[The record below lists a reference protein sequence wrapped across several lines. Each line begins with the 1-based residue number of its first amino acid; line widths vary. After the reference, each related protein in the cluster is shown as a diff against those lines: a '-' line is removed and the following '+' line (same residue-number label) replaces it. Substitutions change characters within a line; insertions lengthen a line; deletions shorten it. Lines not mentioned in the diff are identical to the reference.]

1 MGRQSGDRLSSY
13 ISVADTPPAEQ
24 REPPPPRVIRRASV
38 REPTPPRLLRERT
51 PLRDSPPR
59 MDRDEMSPITQAS
72 SPAKKRLMPSR
83 PSAAKQAN
91 IDKQTIDILK
101 STVASLRSQMV
112 QTKEVAENE
121 RLAVRSLRR
130 ERHAD
135 IKAAREEET
144 KKYDCLLAELKN
156 RSEHEKNIAV
166 AAKSD
171 QLERKFQTEFTKFA
185 NIKEEEIRRM
195 RAEERRTR
203 DDLIQQLRET
213 QRASAVV
220 SPCTSP
226 KGSLDRFHHR
236 DPENVASGQVQPPD
250 RAPRPPD
257 KHSQELGVL
266 RTHKKK
272 LEEIIQVAHESDRKK
287 LEEMRQMKE
296 TQDAELKE
304 IKKIAKTEIL
314 KLMDEVRGKDRAIVE
329 LESQVKKLAESG
341 HKNLLREEAARD
353 KWINAK
359 ERRHSARIGNLQE
372 KLHQTQESAVVREQ
386 NLGQEIRGIREEK
399 ERELNFTREEAR
411 SKEEELSRKLSKLTE
426 EYDKLKSNMVR
437 KLSEAEQSIGPLK
450 SKNRQFVSR
459 NLELSARNKQLQDTL
474 RELTVQYNKE
484 KEHEQNIDPDVRS
497 LRSTRSRNKEKRA
510 QRKAIQN
517 VGTRSSQNLEAAD
530 YQNLYTHLQKEYT
543 ELQRAY
549 QLLQTRIVPSGQD
562 VEREEKNITYLK
574 NKLQAAETKITD
586 LESCLNQIDHSATT
600 KKLIDDKQAV
610 INLNLGLSEKIRVLE
625 EREGRLRSELQD
637 SKDQAELLEFR
648 VLELEEC
655 QEKTQPSQVRDMK
668 QTVDTG
674 TETDTDLIDSGC
686 SSIQHSRC
694 PSVATDE
701 DIAEIQ
707 RDFRNEKIHETQLK
721 LHALVG
727 HVQGPTSKSLLLQ
740 TVALFE
746 ALLTRIK
753 ELQQENRKLKDICG
767 MNSIEQEDKAPNA
780 GANDDLVLEIEKL
793 NQEKIALKQ
802 ELKEAQALIQYYK
815 QNYEKLTQ
823 DLKERETD
831 LEKKEEVHRK
841 LSDMQSKVEGDLKK
855 QVNCLN
861 QKLDTTIVG
870 CRSESEMH
878 EESLLKVS
886 MLDRSIMGFKQ
897 CIDDLQSE
905 NNELREQL
913 SAALEHHTTKSS
925 GSLGSEFG
933 STKASSLLSDIS
945 DSGTQKTGSSG
956 IGSDLSDSEA
966 DHLSLRS
973 RSASPEKSLTG
984 ERFSESGIFETTN
997 FVNSQT
1003 QTTDQYIKEI
1013 ASLTDEVEKLT
1024 AFRDLVETKMILPI
1038 PSSAAEQRKISSKQC
1053 VVLNDKETTP
1063 VNETE
1068 SNEEDIRSEIQDLL
1082 KTLEDTRSE
1091 LRQVIEDK
1099 CELEE
1104 AENDSRLRA
1113 QVSEQEAL
1121 DLHDSIKNLEDELLV
1136 ERKAIK
1142 HLRSELETR
1151 KEKEDSS
1158 YNEIA
1163 YLELLTKQYEEKIN
1177 MLEDSKEG
1185 LVNGLNLLVKGV
1197 TIWSFIHHNKFCI
1210 VKTLN
1215 RGLCFVPDNVYNLKQ
1230 TDGLLN
1236 KIRRTDSLSTED
1248 EPFSKKMRISCDDE
1262 LKREKEELQL
1272 EVLKLKIEKEQF
1284 EKSQE
1289 KTYEEK
1295 IERIMTLEDKVA
1307 ELFHEGKLMKDQF
1320 QKEKVSLKNIHE
1332 RELDEFIK
1340 KDNNNNGRLNYLQ
1353 NIVDVIENELEN
1365 VNANGDKDISQKVKF
1380 LIDNESKLMKEIT
1393 EHEKKEYAF
1402 RETLAEADVIMANI
1416 EYNYTSKVKDL
1427 EEENSCLQQ
1436 RISYH
1441 TETEQRLKQ
1450 SLKASGK
1457 NDSQSYGELLE
1468 RLMETEKAELSMKE
1482 KVYYLEKSERELNLK
1497 LLEEQKMT
1505 SDLKNEIKDQE
1516 DLMAQM
1522 ESMDSENKRLNQNM
1536 NRLKEIEFKYQEI
1549 QQSEDFL
1556 HGRVEE
1562 LEQTEISLR
1571 ETISVIEQT
1580 SAVKEKKMQEQIGRL
1595 REEVQHQNHSAS
1607 NYEDAYDRLRGQDDS
1622 LKMEI
1627 DNLKEKVTELTCE
1640 LNQKSTQ
1647 FQETESSLRSEL
1659 NKARQ
1664 NLQQTNNQLTEI
1676 DTINCQLRGN
1686 LSHAEQQVQEK
1697 NSQVDQLK
1705 HHLEQTNIQHSLQLQ
1720 AKENVLQNIQD
1731 KFERVRRKSDEK
1743 ELDEI
1748 ARSEGGLLAVTKEVE
1763 DAALTVSECVSCS
1776 PVLTSKLKDAAAQL
1790 SCLST
1795 VICGQGEESRKM
1807 QGLGELHRC
1816 ESEEVLPLHDEFEP
1830 TFELECS
1837 ENQELTEM
1845 EESMLESQLSELQEK
1860 LERMEAEMTIVSEE
1874 SKDLQDNLE
1883 SREAEIVEKS
1893 QQLLDLT
1900 ELVEHL
1906 TQNTEQEK
1914 QRADKILKQM
1924 QTECERLHEKD
1935 KYLNVFV
1942 ETVVP
1947 ACTLPNQ
1954 NILAALKETQP
1965 AGTLPICDFTL
1976 ESLCTAI
1983 LNGRASSKKLVS
1995 DAEMKKIE
2003 ELKNTSRDF
2012 RERSPI
2018 SRPEINLT
2026 LLPPEE
2032 FRITRRVGSDGLLV
2046 AWKTPED
2053 DEVTGYL
2060 IYVGGR
2066 LVQRVRSASRTKAL
2080 LHGLH
2085 LENNLSIV
2093 LHATNSGD
2101 ELSDPVEVVYTS
2113 SMVLPDQKQKRW
2125 GKVNQVENGDKVI

>member
-13 ISVADTPPAEQ
+13 ISVPDTPP
-24 REPPPPRVIRRASV
+24 PPPTRVVRRASI
-38 REPTPPRLLRERT
+38 REPTPPRTVRERT
-51 PLRDSPPR
+51 PLRESPPR
-59 MDRDEMSPITQAS
+59 QDREEMTPITEAA
-72 SPAKKRLMPSR
+72 SPARRRTMPSLAA
-83 PSAAKQAN
+83 AAKQAN
-91 IDKQTIDILK
+91 IDKQTIEILK
-101 STVASLRSQMV
+101 TSVASLRSQLGKV
-112 QTKEVAENE
+112 KEVADNE
-121 RLAVRSLRR
+121 RLAVRALRR

-156 RSEHEKNIAV
+156 RSEHEKNLAV

-171 QLERKFQTEFTKFA
+171 LLERRFQTEFTKFA
-185 NIKEEEIRRM
+185 NIKEEEIRRV
-195 RAEERRTR
+195 RAEEKRNKEE
-203 DDLIQQLRET
+203 LIQQLRET
-213 QRASAVV
+213 QRASAVM
-220 SPCTSP
+220 SPCVSP
-226 KGSLDRFHHR
+226 KGSLDRFQPRESDH
-236 DPENVASGQVQPPD
+236 AAGGQGHQPD
-250 RAPRPPD
+250 RAPHPPD
-257 KHSQELGVL
+257 KHTQELAVL
-266 RTHKKK
+266 RAHKKK
-272 LEEIIQVAHESDRKK
+272 LEEIIQVAHESDRKR
-287 LEEMRQMKE
+287 LEEIRQLKE
-296 TQDAELKE
+296 THEIQLKD
-304 IKKIAKTEIL
+304 IKKISKTEIL
-314 KLMDEVRGKDRAIVE
+314 KLMDEVRGKDRSITE
-329 LESQVKKLAESG
+329 LESQVKKLAENG
-341 HKNLLREEAARD
+341 HKTQLREEAARD
-353 KWINAK
+353 KWVSAK
-359 ERRHSARIGNLQE
+359 DRRQSTRISVLQD
-372 KLHQTQESAVVREQ
+372 KLSQIQEAATVREQ
-386 NLGQEIRGIREEK
+386 NLTQEIRRGREEK
-399 ERELNFTREEAR
+399 EREVTFLRQEAKTR
-411 SKEEELSRKLSKLTE
+411 EEELSAKLSKLTE
-426 EYDKLKSNMVR
+426 EYEKLKSSMVR
-437 KLSEAEQSIGPLK
+437 RLSEAEQGIAPLK

-459 NLELSARNKQLQDTL
+459 NLELSARNKQLQESL
-474 RELTVQYNKE
+474 RELTVQYNRE
-484 KEHEQNIDPDVRS
+484 KEEEQNIDPEGRC
-497 LRSTRSRNKEKRA
+497 LRSTRNRNKEKRA
-510 QRKAIQN
+510 QRKEIQN
-517 VGTRSSQNLEAAD
+517 VGTRASPSLDTAD
-530 YQNLYTHLQKEYT
+530 YQNLYTHLQKEFT

-574 NKLQAAETKITD
+574 NKLEAAETKISD
-586 LESCLNQIDHSATT
+586 LESCLNQIDASSST
-600 KKLIDDKQAV
+600 KKLIDEKQTV

-655 QEKTQPSQVRDMK
+655 QEKAQPIQALQVKDMK

-674 TETDTDLIDSGC
+674 TETDTELIDSGC

-701 DIAEIQ
+701 DISEIQ
-707 RDFRNEKIHETQLK
+707 RDFRNEKIHETQQK

-727 HVQGPTSKSLLLQ
+727 HVQGSTSKSLLLQ

-753 ELQQENRKLKDICG
+753 ELQQENQKLKELCE
-767 MNSIEQEDKAPNA
+767 MNNVKPEDKESNV
-780 GANDDLVLEIEKL
+780 GANDEFILEIEKL
-793 NQEKIALKQ
+793 NQEKLALKQ
-802 ELKEAQALIQYYK
+802 ELKEAQDLIEYYK
-815 QNYEKLTQ
+815 QSYEKLTQ
-823 DLKERETD
+823 DMKKRETD
-831 LEKKEEVHRK
+831 LEKRDEVHRK

-861 QKLDTTIVG
+861 QKLDATIVG

-886 MLDRSIMGFKQ
+886 MLERSIMGLKQ

-984 ERFSESGIFETTN
+984 ERFSESGMFESTS

-1013 ASLTDEVEKLT
+1013 ASLTEEVEKLT
-1024 AFRDLVETKMILPI
+1024 AFRDLVETRMVLPI
-1038 PSSAAEQRKISSKQC
+1038 PSSPASQVKMASRQNEASSE
-1053 VVLNDKETTP
+1053 KESTP

-1068 SNEEDIRSEIQDLL
+1068 YSEDDLKNEISNLQT
-1082 KTLEDTRSE
+1082 TLEQTRSE
-1091 LRQVIEDK
+1091 LKQVIEDK

-1142 HLRSELETR
+1142 HLRSELEIQ

-1177 MLEDSKEG
+1177 MLEDSKG
-1185 LVNGLNLLVKGV
+1185 RLVNGLNLLVKGV
-1197 TIWSFIHHNKFCI
+1197 TIWSFIHHNKYCI
-1210 VKTLN
+1210 VKPLN
-1215 RGLCFVPDNVYNLKQ
+1215 RGLCFVNDKVYNLNH

-1236 KIRRTDSLSTED
+1236 KIRRSASLSTED
-1248 EPFSKKMRISCDDE
+1248 EPFSKKMRISCDND

-1272 EVLKLKIEKEQF
+1272 EVLKLKIEKGQL

-1320 QKEKVSLKNIHE
+1320 LKEKTALKNTHE
-1332 RELDEFIK
+1332 REMGELLK
-1340 KDNNNNGRLNYLQ
+1340 KENSNTSRLEYLQ
-1353 NIVDVIENELEN
+1353 HEVDIIGAELESVEANGEKNSLGKIKFLIENET
-1365 VNANGDKDISQKVKF
+1365 
-1380 LIDNESKLMKEIT
+1380 KLTKEIA

-1427 EEENSCLQQ
+1427 EEENNRLQQ

-1450 SLKASGK
+1450 SLKTSGK

-1468 RLMETEKAELSMKE
+1468 RLMETEKAELAMKE
-1482 KVYYLEKSERELNLK
+1482 KVYYFEKSERELNLK
-1497 LLEEQKMT
+1497 LLEEQKLT

-1522 ESMDSENKRLNQNM
+1522 ESMETENKRLNQNM

-1549 QQSEDFL
+1549 QQSEEFL

-1562 LEQTEISLR
+1562 LEQTENSLR
-1571 ETISVIEQT
+1571 ETISIIEQN
-1580 SAVKEKKMQEQIGRL
+1580 SGVKEKKMQDQINRL
-1595 REEVQHQNHSAS
+1595 REEIQHQNNSAS

-1622 LKMEI
+1622 LKVEI
-1627 DNLKEKVTELTCE
+1627 DNLKEKVTELTSE

-1647 FQETESSLRSEL
+1647 YQETEASLRSEL

-1676 DTINCQLRGN
+1676 DTINCQLRSN
-1686 LSHAEQQVQEK
+1686 LSQAEQSVQEK

-1705 HHLEQTNIQHSLQLQ
+1705 HHLEQTNIQHGLQLQ

-1763 DAALTVSECVSCS
+1763 DAALTVSECLSCS

-1790 SCLST
+1790 SCLSS
-1795 VICGQGEESRKM
+1795 VICGQGEDSRKM
-1807 QGLGELHRC
+1807 PALGELHRC
-1816 ESEEVLPLHDEFEP
+1816 ESEEVLPQHDEFEP
-1830 TFELECS
+1830 TFEFESLEH
-1837 ENQELTEM
+1837 QELTEM

-1860 LERMEAEMTIVSEE
+1860 LGRMEAEMTIVSEE
-1874 SKDLQDNLE
+1874 SKDLQDTLE
-1883 SREAEIVEKS
+1883 SREAALVEKS
-1893 QQLLDLT
+1893 QQLLELT
-1900 ELVEHL
+1900 ELMEHL
-1906 TQNTEQEK
+1906 THNTQQEK
-1914 QRADKILKQM
+1914 QRTDKILTQL
-1924 QTECERLHEKD
+1924 QSECEKLQEKD
-1935 KYLNVFV
+1935 KYLSVFV
-1942 ETVVP
+1942 EKVVP
-1947 ACTLPNQ
+1947 ACTLSNQ
-1954 NILAALKETQP
+1954 SILEALKDPPT
-1965 AGTLPICDFTL
+1965 TTCDFSL

-1983 LNGRASSKKLVS
+1983 LTGRANSKKLVS
-1995 DAEMKKIE
+1995 DAEVRDMKTMHA
-2003 ELKNTSRDF
+2003 LQFNLAALF
-2012 RERSPI
+2012 LLQLACSPLCMYRAPLFQYLFTTNANQI
-2018 SRPEINLT
+2018 KFSTHSSSLY
-2026 LLPPEE
+2026 
-2032 FRITRRVGSDGLLV
+2032 GS
-2046 AWKTPED
+2046 TP
-2053 DEVTGYL
+2053 
-2060 IYVGGR
+2060 
-2066 LVQRVRSASRTKAL
+2066 A
-2080 LHGLH
+2080 
-2085 LENNLSIV
+2085 
-2093 LHATNSGD
+2093 
-2101 ELSDPVEVVYTS
+2101 
-2113 SMVLPDQKQKRW
+2113 
-2125 GKVNQVENGDKVI
+2125 

>member
-1 MGRQSGDRLSSY
+1 
-13 ISVADTPPAEQ
+13 
-24 REPPPPRVIRRASV
+24 V
-38 REPTPPRLLRERT
+38 REPTPPRSVRERT
-51 PLRDSPPR
+51 PLRESPGR
-59 MDRDEMSPITQAS
+59 QDRDEMTPITEAAVAS
-72 SPAKKRLMPSR
+72 PGKRRTMPSLAA
-83 PSAAKQAN
+83 AAKQAN
-91 IDKQTIDILK
+91 IDKQTIEILK
-101 STVASLRSQMV
+101 TSVASLRSQLV
-112 QTKEVAENE
+112 KVKEVAENE
-121 RLAVRSLRR
+121 RLAVRTLRR

-135 IKAAREEET
+135 VKAAREEET

-156 RSEHEKNIAV
+156 RSEHEKNLAV

-171 QLERKFQTEFTKFA
+171 LLERRFQTEFTKFA
-185 NIKEEEIRRM
+185 NIKEEEIRRV
-195 RAEERRTR
+195 RAEEKRTKEE
-203 DDLIQQLRET
+203 LIQQLRET
-213 QRASAVV
+213 QRASAVM
-220 SPCTSP
+220 SPCISP
-226 KGSLDRFHHR
+226 KGSLDRFQPR
-236 DPENVASGQVQPPD
+236 DPDHAAGGQSHQPD
-250 RAPRPPD
+250 RAPHPPD
-257 KHSQELGVL
+257 KHSQELAVL
-266 RTHKKK
+266 RAHKKK
-272 LEEIIQVAHESDRKK
+272 LEEIIQVAHESDRKR
-287 LEEMRQMKE
+287 LEEIRQMKE
-296 TQDAELKE
+296 IHETQLKD
-304 IKKIAKTEIL
+304 IRKISKTEIL
-314 KLMDEVRGKDRAIVE
+314 KLMDEVRGKDRSIAE
-329 LESQVKKLAESG
+329 LESQLKKLAENG
-341 HKNLLREEAARD
+341 HKNQLREEAARD
-353 KWINAK
+353 KWLSAK
-359 ERRHSARIGNLQE
+359 ERRQSSRISVLQD
-372 KLHQTQESAVVREQ
+372 KLSQIQEAATVREQ
-386 NLGQEIRGIREEK
+386 NLTQEIRRGREEK
-399 ERELNFTREEAR
+399 EREVTFLRQEAKTR
-411 SKEEELSRKLSKLTE
+411 EEELSVKLSKLTE
-426 EYDKLKSNMVR
+426 EYEKLKSSMVR
-437 KLSEAEQSIGPLK
+437 KLSEAEQGIAPLK

-459 NLELSARNKQLQDTL
+459 NLELSARNKQLQETL

-484 KEHEQNIDPDVRS
+484 KEEEQNIDPEARC
-497 LRSTRSRNKEKRA
+497 LRSTRTRNKEKRA
-510 QRKAIQN
+510 QRKDIQN
-517 VGTRSSQNLEAAD
+517 GGTRRSPSLDTTD

-562 VEREEKNITYLK
+562 VEREEKNITFLK

-586 LESCLNQIDHSATT
+586 LESCLNQIDHSSST
-600 KKLIDDKQAV
+600 KKLIDEKQTV

-655 QEKTQPSQVRDMK
+655 QEKAQPILGSQVKDMK

-674 TETDTDLIDSGC
+674 TETDTELIDSGC

-701 DIAEIQ
+701 DIAEFQ
-707 RDFRNEKIHETQLK
+707 RDFRNEKIHETQQK

-727 HVQGPTSKSLLLQ
+727 HVQGSTSKSLLLQ

-753 ELQQENRKLKDICG
+753 ELQQENQNLKELCE
-767 MNSIEQEDKAPNA
+767 MNNIEPEDKEVSSGP
-780 GANDDLVLEIEKL
+780 NDDLILEIEKL
-793 NQEKIALKQ
+793 NQEKIALQQ
-802 ELKEAQALIQYYK
+802 ELKEAQDLIEYYK

-823 DLKERETD
+823 DMKKREND
-831 LEKKEEVHRK
+831 FEKKDEVHRK

-861 QKLDTTIVG
+861 QKLDATIVG

-886 MLDRSIMGFKQ
+886 MLERSIMGLKQ

-973 RSASPEKSLTG
+973 RSASPEKSLNG
-984 ERFSESGIFETTN
+984 ERFSESGMFEATN

-1013 ASLTDEVEKLT
+1013 ASLTEEVEKLT
-1024 AFRDLVETKMILPI
+1024 AFRDLVETRMVLPI
-1038 PSSAAEQRKISSKQC
+1038 PSSPASQVRMASKQTEASS
-1053 VVLNDKETTP
+1053 DKESTP
-1063 VNETE
+1063 VNEKE
-1068 SNEEDIRSEIQDLL
+1068 SSEDDLKNEISYLQ
-1082 KTLEDTRSE
+1082 KTLEQTRSE
-1091 LRQVIEDK
+1091 LKQVIEDK

-1142 HLRSELETR
+1142 HLRSELEIQ

-1177 MLEDSKEG
+1177 MLEDSKG
-1185 LVNGLNLLVKGV
+1185 RLVNGLNLLVKGL
-1197 TIWSFIHHNKFCI
+1197 TIWSFIHHNKYCI
-1210 VKTLN
+1210 VRPLN
-1215 RGLCFVPDNVYNLKQ
+1215 RGVCFVNDKVYNLNH

-1236 KIRRTDSLSTED
+1236 KIRRSASLSSED
-1248 EPFSKKMRISCDDE
+1248 EPFSKKMRISCDNE

-1272 EVLKLKIEKEQF
+1272 EVLKLKIEKEQL

-1289 KTYEEK
+1289 KSYEEK

-1320 QKEKVSLKNIHE
+1320 QKEKTALKNSHE
-1332 RELDEFIK
+1332 REIGELLKRE
-1340 KDNNNNGRLNYLQ
+1340 NSNTSRLEYLQ
-1353 NIVDVIENELEN
+1353 HEVDVMEAELES
-1365 VNANGDKDISQKVKF
+1365 VEANGEKNTISKIKF
-1380 LIDNESKLMKEIT
+1380 LIDNENKLTKEIS

-1427 EEENSCLQQ
+1427 EEENNRLQQ

-1450 SLKASGK
+1450 SLKTSGK

-1468 RLMETEKAELSMKE
+1468 RLMETEKAELAMKE
-1482 KVYYLEKSERELNLK
+1482 KVYFLEKSERELNLK
-1497 LLEEQKMT
+1497 LLEEQKLT

-1522 ESMDSENKRLNQNM
+1522 ENMETENKRLNQNM

-1549 QQSEDFL
+1549 QQSEEFL

-1562 LEQTEISLR
+1562 LEQTENSLR
-1571 ETISVIEQT
+1571 ETISVVEQT
-1580 SAVKEKKMQEQIGRL
+1580 SSVKEKKMQDQINRL
-1595 REEVQHQNHSAS
+1595 REEIQHQNNSAS

-1627 DNLKEKVTELTCE
+1627 DNLKEKVTELTSE

-1647 FQETESSLRSEL
+1647 YQETEASLRSEL

-1676 DTINCQLRGN
+1676 DTINCQLRSN

-1705 HHLEQTNIQHSLQLQ
+1705 HHLEQTNIQHGLQLQ

-1763 DAALTVSECVSCS
+1763 DAALTVSECISCS

-1790 SCLST
+1790 SCLSS
-1795 VICGQGEESRKM
+1795 VIVGHGDESRKM
-1807 QGLGELHRC
+1807 PALGELHRC
-1816 ESEEVLPLHDEFEP
+1816 ESEEVLPQQDDFESAFEFES
-1830 TFELECS
+1830 L

-1860 LERMEAEMTIVSEE
+1860 LGRMEAEMTIVSEE
-1874 SKDLQDNLE
+1874 SKDLQDTLE
-1883 SREAEIVEKS
+1883 SREAALVEK
-1893 QQLLDLT
+1893 
-1900 ELVEHL
+1900 
-1906 TQNTEQEK
+1906 
-1914 QRADKILKQM
+1914 
-1924 QTECERLHEKD
+1924 
-1935 KYLNVFV
+1935 
-1942 ETVVP
+1942 
-1947 ACTLPNQ
+1947 
-1954 NILAALKETQP
+1954 
-1965 AGTLPICDFTL
+1965 
-1976 ESLCTAI
+1976 
-1983 LNGRASSKKLVS
+1983 
-1995 DAEMKKIE
+1995 MKKIE

-2032 FRITRRVGSDGLLV
+2032 FRITRKVGSDGLLV

-2066 LVQRVRSASRTKAL
+2066 VVQRVRSASRTKAL
-2080 LHGLH
+2080 LHGLV
-2085 LENNLSIV
+2085 LENNLSII
-2093 LHATNSGD
+2093 LHATNAQD

-2113 SMVLPDQKQKRW
+2113 GMELPDQREKKR
-2125 GKVNQVENGDKVI
+2125 GKVDNGDKVI

>member
-13 ISVADTPPAEQ
+13 ISVPDTPP
-24 REPPPPRVIRRASV
+24 PPPTRVVRRASI
-38 REPTPPRLLRERT
+38 REPTPPRTVRERT
-51 PLRDSPPR
+51 PLRESPPR
-59 MDRDEMSPITQAS
+59 QDREEMTPITEAA
-72 SPAKKRLMPSR
+72 SPARRRTMPSLAA
-83 PSAAKQAN
+83 AAKQAN
-91 IDKQTIDILK
+91 IDKQTIEILK
-101 STVASLRSQMV
+101 TSVASLRSQLGKV
-112 QTKEVAENE
+112 KEVADNE
-121 RLAVRSLRR
+121 RLAVRALRR

-156 RSEHEKNIAV
+156 RSEHEKNLAV

-171 QLERKFQTEFTKFA
+171 LLERRFQTEFTKFA
-185 NIKEEEIRRM
+185 NIKEEEIRRV
-195 RAEERRTR
+195 RAEEKRNKEE
-203 DDLIQQLRET
+203 LIQQLRET
-213 QRASAVV
+213 QRASAVM
-220 SPCTSP
+220 SPCVSP
-226 KGSLDRFHHR
+226 KGSLDRFQPRESDH
-236 DPENVASGQVQPPD
+236 AAGGQGHQPD
-250 RAPRPPD
+250 RAPHPPD
-257 KHSQELGVL
+257 KHTQELAVL
-266 RTHKKK
+266 RAHKKK
-272 LEEIIQVAHESDRKK
+272 LEEIIQVAHESDRKR
-287 LEEMRQMKE
+287 LEEIRQLKE
-296 TQDAELKE
+296 THEIQLKD
-304 IKKIAKTEIL
+304 IKKISKTEIL
-314 KLMDEVRGKDRAIVE
+314 KLMDEVRGKDRSITE
-329 LESQVKKLAESG
+329 LESQVKKLAENG
-341 HKNLLREEAARD
+341 HKTQLREEAARD
-353 KWINAK
+353 KWVSAK
-359 ERRHSARIGNLQE
+359 DRRQSTRISVLQD
-372 KLHQTQESAVVREQ
+372 KLSQIQEAATVREQ
-386 NLGQEIRGIREEK
+386 NLTQEIRRGREEK
-399 ERELNFTREEAR
+399 EREVTFLRQEAKTR
-411 SKEEELSRKLSKLTE
+411 EEELSAKLSKLTE
-426 EYDKLKSNMVR
+426 EYEKLKSSMVR
-437 KLSEAEQSIGPLK
+437 RLSEAEQGIAPLK

-459 NLELSARNKQLQDTL
+459 NLELSARNKQLQESL
-474 RELTVQYNKE
+474 RELTVQYNRE
-484 KEHEQNIDPDVRS
+484 KEEEQNIDPEGRC
-497 LRSTRSRNKEKRA
+497 LRSTRNRNKEKRA
-510 QRKAIQN
+510 QRKEIQN
-517 VGTRSSQNLEAAD
+517 VGTRASPSLDTAD
-530 YQNLYTHLQKEYT
+530 YQNLYTHLQKEFT

-574 NKLQAAETKITD
+574 NKLEAAETKISD
-586 LESCLNQIDHSATT
+586 LESCLNQIDASSST
-600 KKLIDDKQAV
+600 KKLIDEKQTV

-655 QEKTQPSQVRDMK
+655 QEKAQPIQALQVKDMK

-674 TETDTDLIDSGC
+674 TETDTELIDSGC

-701 DIAEIQ
+701 DISEIQ
-707 RDFRNEKIHETQLK
+707 RDFRNEKIHETQQK

-727 HVQGPTSKSLLLQ
+727 HVQGSTSKSLLLQ

-753 ELQQENRKLKDICG
+753 ELQQENQKLKELCE
-767 MNSIEQEDKAPNA
+767 MNNVKPEDKESNV
-780 GANDDLVLEIEKL
+780 GANDEFILEIEKL
-793 NQEKIALKQ
+793 NQEKLALKQ
-802 ELKEAQALIQYYK
+802 ELKEAQDLIEYYK
-815 QNYEKLTQ
+815 QSYEKLTQ
-823 DLKERETD
+823 DMKKRETD
-831 LEKKEEVHRK
+831 LEKRDEVHRK

-861 QKLDTTIVG
+861 QKLDATIVG

-886 MLDRSIMGFKQ
+886 MLERSIMGLKQ

-984 ERFSESGIFETTN
+984 ERFSESGMFESTS

-1013 ASLTDEVEKLT
+1013 ASLTEEVEKLT
-1024 AFRDLVETKMILPI
+1024 AFRDLVETRMVLPI
-1038 PSSAAEQRKISSKQC
+1038 PSSPASQVKMASRQNEASSE
-1053 VVLNDKETTP
+1053 KESTP

-1068 SNEEDIRSEIQDLL
+1068 YSEDDLKNEISNLQT
-1082 KTLEDTRSE
+1082 TLEQTRSE
-1091 LRQVIEDK
+1091 LKQVIEDK

-1142 HLRSELETR
+1142 HLRSELEIQ

-1177 MLEDSKEG
+1177 MLEDSKG
-1185 LVNGLNLLVKGV
+1185 RLVNGLNLLVKGV
-1197 TIWSFIHHNKFCI
+1197 TIWSFIHHNKYCI
-1210 VKTLN
+1210 VKPLN
-1215 RGLCFVPDNVYNLKQ
+1215 RGLCFVNDKVYNLNH

-1236 KIRRTDSLSTED
+1236 KIRRSASLSTED
-1248 EPFSKKMRISCDDE
+1248 EPFSKKMRISCDND

-1272 EVLKLKIEKEQF
+1272 EVLKLKIEKGQL

-1320 QKEKVSLKNIHE
+1320 LKEKTALKNTHE
-1332 RELDEFIK
+1332 REMGELLK
-1340 KDNNNNGRLNYLQ
+1340 KENSNTSRLEYLQ
-1353 NIVDVIENELEN
+1353 HEVDIIGAELESVEANGEKNSLGKIKFLIENET
-1365 VNANGDKDISQKVKF
+1365 
-1380 LIDNESKLMKEIT
+1380 KLTKEIA

-1427 EEENSCLQQ
+1427 EEENNRLQQ

-1450 SLKASGK
+1450 SLKTSGK

-1468 RLMETEKAELSMKE
+1468 RLMETEKAELAMKE
-1482 KVYYLEKSERELNLK
+1482 KVYYFEKSERELNLK
-1497 LLEEQKMT
+1497 LLEEQKLT

-1522 ESMDSENKRLNQNM
+1522 ESMETENKRLNQNM

-1549 QQSEDFL
+1549 QQSEEFL

-1562 LEQTEISLR
+1562 LEQTENSLR
-1571 ETISVIEQT
+1571 ETISIIEQN
-1580 SAVKEKKMQEQIGRL
+1580 SGVKEKKMQDQINRL
-1595 REEVQHQNHSAS
+1595 REEIQHQNNSAS

-1622 LKMEI
+1622 LKVEI
-1627 DNLKEKVTELTCE
+1627 DNLKEKVTELTSE

-1647 FQETESSLRSEL
+1647 YQETEASLRSEL

-1676 DTINCQLRGN
+1676 DTINCQLRSN
-1686 LSHAEQQVQEK
+1686 LSQAEQSVQEK

-1705 HHLEQTNIQHSLQLQ
+1705 HHLEQTNIQHGLQLQ

-1763 DAALTVSECVSCS
+1763 DAALTVSECLSCS

-1790 SCLST
+1790 SCLSS
-1795 VICGQGEESRKM
+1795 VICGQGEDSRKM
-1807 QGLGELHRC
+1807 PALGELHRC
-1816 ESEEVLPLHDEFEP
+1816 ESEEVLPQHDEFEP
-1830 TFELECS
+1830 TFEFESLEH
-1837 ENQELTEM
+1837 QELTEM

-1860 LERMEAEMTIVSEE
+1860 LGRMEAEMTIVSEE
-1874 SKDLQDNLE
+1874 SKDLQDTLE
-1883 SREAEIVEKS
+1883 SREAALVEK
-1893 QQLLDLT
+1893 
-1900 ELVEHL
+1900 
-1906 TQNTEQEK
+1906 
-1914 QRADKILKQM
+1914 
-1924 QTECERLHEKD
+1924 
-1935 KYLNVFV
+1935 
-1942 ETVVP
+1942 
-1947 ACTLPNQ
+1947 
-1954 NILAALKETQP
+1954 
-1965 AGTLPICDFTL
+1965 
-1976 ESLCTAI
+1976 
-1983 LNGRASSKKLVS
+1983 
-1995 DAEMKKIE
+1995 MKKIE

-2032 FRITRRVGSDGLLV
+2032 FRITRKVGSDGLLV
-2046 AWKTPED
+2046 AWKTAED

-2066 LVQRVRSASRTKAL
+2066 VVQRVRSASRTKAL
-2080 LHGLH
+2080 LHGLV
-2085 LENNLSIV
+2085 LEDNLSIV
-2093 LHATNSGD
+2093 LHATNAQD
-2101 ELSDPVEVVYTS
+2101 ELSDPVEVIYTCG
-2113 SMVLPDQKQKRW
+2113 MDLPDQREKKR
-2125 GKVNQVENGDKVI
+2125 GNVSHVETA

>member
-1 MGRQSGDRLSSY
+1 M
-13 ISVADTPPAEQ
+13 
-24 REPPPPRVIRRASV
+24 RE
-38 REPTPPRLLRERT
+38 
-51 PLRDSPPR
+51 SPPR
-59 MDRDEMSPITQAS
+59 MDRDEMTPITEAIL
-72 SPAKKRLMPSR
+72 PAKKRSIPSR
-83 PSAAKQAN
+83 GSAAKQAN

-101 STVASLRSQMV
+101 STVASLRSQLE
-112 QTKEVAENE
+112 QAKDATENE
-121 RLAVRSLRR
+121 RLAVRALRR

-135 IKAAREEET
+135 IKAARDEET
-144 KKYDCLLAELKN
+144 KKYDCLLTELKN
-156 RSEHEKNIAV
+156 RSEHEKNVAV

-171 QLERKFQTEFTKFA
+171 QLERKFQTEFTKFS
-185 NIKEEEIRRM
+185 NMKEEEIRRI
-195 RAEERRTR
+195 RAEEKRAK
-203 DDLIQQLRET
+203 DDLIQQLRDT
-213 QRASAVV
+213 QRVSVV
-220 SPCTSP
+220 GSPVNSP

-236 DPENVASGQVQPPD
+236 DPDYVAGGHNQPPD

-257 KHSQELGVL
+257 KHSQELSVL
-266 RTHKKK
+266 RAHKRK

-287 LEEMRQMKE
+287 IEEMRQMKE
-296 TQDAELKE
+296 TQETELRNV
-304 IKKIAKTEIL
+304 KKIAKTEML
-314 KLMDEVRGKDRAIVE
+314 KLMEEIRSKDRAIVD
-329 LESQVKKLAESG
+329 LETQVKKLGETG
-341 HKNLLREEAARD
+341 QKNFLREEAARD
-353 KWINAK
+353 KWLNAK
-359 ERRHSARIGNLQE
+359 ERRHSARVGILQD
-372 KLHQTQESAVVREQ
+372 KLSQAQECAVAREQ
-386 NLGQEIRGIREEK
+386 NFDQEIRRLKEEK
-399 ERELNFTREEAR
+399 DREINFLKQEAR
-411 SKEEELSRKLSKLTE
+411 NKEEELSQKIAKLSE
-426 EYDKLKSNMVR
+426 EYEKLKTNMVR
-437 KLSEAEQSIGPLK
+437 KLSEAEHCIAPLK

-484 KEHEQNIDPDVRS
+484 KEQEQNIDPDARS

-510 QRKAIQN
+510 QRKGTQN
-517 VGTRSSQNLEAAD
+517 VSTRSPQNLETGD

-549 QLLQTRIVPSGQD
+549 QLLQTRIIPSGQD
-562 VEREEKNITYLK
+562 VEREDKNITYLK
-574 NKLQAAETKITD
+574 NKLQAAETKIID
-586 LESCLNQIDHSATT
+586 LESCLNQIDHSAST
-600 KKLIDDKQAV
+600 KKLIDEKQTV

-655 QEKTQPSQVRDMK
+655 QEKTQPSPVTLKDMK
-668 QTVDTG
+668 QTVDTS
-674 TETDTDLIDSGC
+674 TETDSELIDSGC

-707 RDFRNEKIHETQLK
+707 RDFRNEKIHETQQK
-721 LHALVG
+721 LYALVG
-727 HVQGPTSKSLLLQ
+727 HVQGSNSKSLLLQ

-753 ELQQENRKLKDICG
+753 ELQQENKNLKEICG
-767 MNSIEQEDKAPNA
+767 MKTSEQEDKPSNA

-793 NQEKIALKQ
+793 NQEKIALQQ
-802 ELKEAQALIQYYK
+802 ELKEAQELIQHYK
-815 QNYEKLTQ
+815 QNYEKLAQ
-823 DLKERETD
+823 DLKERETA

-861 QKLDTTIVG
+861 QKLDATIVG

-886 MLDRSIMGFKQ
+886 MLERSIMGLKQ

-956 IGSDLSDSEA
+956 IGSDMSDSEA

-997 FVNSQT
+997 FVNSHT
-1003 QTTDQYIKEI
+1003 QTNDHYIKEI
-1013 ASLTDEVEKLT
+1013 ASLTEEVEKLT

-1038 PSSAAEQRKISSKQC
+1038 TSGTADQMKASSKQSEQT
-1053 VVLNDKETTP
+1053 NDKESTP
-1063 VNETE
+1063 VNETHLY
-1068 SNEEDIRSEIQDLL
+1068 EEDLRKEMSDLKHMFE
-1082 KTLEDTRSE
+1082 KTKSE
-1091 LRQVIEDK
+1091 LKQVIEDK

-1142 HLRSELETR
+1142 HLRSELEIQ
-1151 KEKEDSS
+1151 KEKEESS

-1163 YLELLTKQYEEKIN
+1163 YLELLTKQYEDKIN

-1197 TIWSFIHHNKFCI
+1197 TIWSFIHHHKYCI

-1215 RGLCFVPDNVYNLKQ
+1215 RGLCFVNDSVYNLNH

-1236 KIRRTDSLSTED
+1236 RIRRSASLSTED

-1262 LKREKEELQL
+1262 LKREKEELNL
-1272 EVLKLKIEKEQF
+1272 EVLKLKIEKDQLERSH
-1284 EKSQE
+1284 EKL
-1289 KTYEEK
+1289 YEEK

-1307 ELFHEGKLMKDQF
+1307 ELFHEGKIMKDQF
-1320 QKEKVSLKNIHE
+1320 QKEKISIKNFHE
-1332 RELDEFIK
+1332 RELNELLK
-1340 KDNNNNGRLNYLQ
+1340 RESDNSGHTKYLQ
-1353 NIVDVIENELEN
+1353 KIIDDIENKLEN
-1365 VNANGDKDISQKVKF
+1365 VNANGEKNIFKKIQF
-1380 LIDNESKLMKEIT
+1380 LIENESKLMKEIT

-1416 EYNYTSKVKDL
+1416 EYNYKTKVKDL

-1441 TETEQRLKQ
+1441 TETEHRLKQ
-1450 SLKASGK
+1450 SLKTSGK
-1457 NDSQSYGELLE
+1457 TDSQSYGELLE
-1468 RLMETEKAELSMKE
+1468 RLMETEKAELAMKE

-1497 LLEEQKMT
+1497 LLEEQKLT

-1522 ESMDSENKRLNQNM
+1522 ENMDSENKRLNQNM
-1536 NRLKEIEFKYQEI
+1536 NRLKEIEFKYQEV

-1571 ETISVIEQT
+1571 ETISTIEQK
-1580 SAVKEKKMQEQIGRL
+1580 SAAKEKKMQDQINRL
-1595 REEVQHQNHSAS
+1595 REEIQHQNHSAS

-1647 FQETESSLRSEL
+1647 FQETEASLRSEL

-1676 DTINCQLRGN
+1676 DTINCQLRSN
-1686 LSHAEQQVQEK
+1686 LSHTEQQVQEK
-1697 NSQVDQLK
+1697 NSQIDQLK

-1720 AKENVLQNIQD
+1720 AKENILQNIQD

-1776 PVLTSKLKDAAAQL
+1776 PVLSCKLKDAAAQL

-1795 VICGQGEESRKM
+1795 VICGQGDDSRKM
-1807 QGLGELHRC
+1807 PALGELHRC
-1816 ESEEVLPLHDEFEP
+1816 ESEEVLPLHDELEP
-1830 TFELECS
+1830 TFELETS
-1837 ENQELTEM
+1837 DNQELTEL

-1874 SKDLQDNLE
+1874 SKDLQDTLE
-1883 SREAEIVEKS
+1883 SREAAIVEKS

-1914 QRADKILKQM
+1914 ERTDKLLKQL
-1924 QTECERLHEKD
+1924 QTECERLNEKD
-1935 KYLNVFV
+1935 RYLSVFV
-1942 ETVVP
+1942 EKVVP
-1947 ACTLPNQ
+1947 ACTLSNQ
-1954 NILAALKETQP
+1954 NILAALKETP
-1965 AGTLPICDFTL
+1965 ASGSLPICDFTL

-1983 LNGRASSKKLVS
+1983 INGRASTKKLVT

-2026 LLPPEE
+2026 ILPAEN

-2066 LVQRVRSASRTKAL
+2066 MVQRVRSASRTKAL

-2093 LHATNSGD
+2093 LHATNSRD

-2113 SMVLPDQKQKRW
+2113 GMVLPDQKEKRR
-2125 GKVNQVENGDKVI
+2125 GKVVQVENTDKAI

>member
-13 ISVADTPPAEQ
+13 ISVPDTPPTQ
-24 REPPPPRVIRRASV
+24 PPTRVVRRASV
-38 REPTPPRLLRERT
+38 REPTPPRLVRERT
-51 PLRDSPPR
+51 PLRESPPR
-59 MDRDEMSPITQAS
+59 MDRDEMAPITEAA
-72 SPAKKRLMPSR
+72 SPAKRRTMPSLAA
-83 PSAAKQAN
+83 AAKQAN

-101 STVASLRSQMV
+101 TSVASLRSQLV
-112 QTKEVAENE
+112 NVKEVAENE
-121 RLAVRSLRR
+121 RLAVRALRR

-135 IKAAREEET
+135 IKAAREDET

-156 RSEHEKNIAV
+156 RSEHEKNLAV
-166 AAKSD
+166 AAKSEL
-171 QLERKFQTEFTKFA
+171 LERRFQTEFTKFA
-185 NIKEEEIRRM
+185 NIKEEEIRRI
-195 RAEERRTR
+195 RAEEKRNREE
-203 DDLIQQLRET
+203 LIQQLRDT

-226 KGSLDRFHHR
+226 KGSLDRFQPR
-236 DPENVASGQVQPPD
+236 DFDHVAGGQVHHPD

-257 KHSQELGVL
+257 KQSQELAVL
-266 RTHKKK
+266 RAHKKK
-272 LEEIIQVAHESDRKK
+272 LEEIILLTHESDRKK
-287 LEEMRQMKE
+287 LEEIRQMKE
-296 TQDAELKE
+296 THETDLKDVR
-304 IKKIAKTEIL
+304 KITKTDIL
-314 KLMDEVRGKDRAIVE
+314 KLMDEVRGKDRSIVE
-329 LESQVKKLAESG
+329 LESQVKKLAEYG
-341 HKNLLREEAARD
+341 HKNQLREEAARD
-353 KWINAK
+353 KWLNAK
-359 ERRHSARIGNLQE
+359 ERRQSSRISVLQD
-372 KLHQTQESAVVREQ
+372 KISQIQESATVREQ
-386 NLGQEIRGIREEK
+386 NLTQEIRRGREEK
-399 ERELNFTREEAR
+399 EREANFLRQEAR
-411 SKEEELSRKLSKLTE
+411 NREEELSVKLSKLTE
-426 EYDKLKSNMVR
+426 EYEKLKSNMVR
-437 KLSEAEQSIGPLK
+437 KLSEAEQSIAPLK

-459 NLELSARNKQLQDTL
+459 NLELSARNKQLQETL

-484 KEHEQNIDPDVRS
+484 KEEEQNIDPEVRC
-497 LRSTRSRNKEKRA
+497 LKSTRTRNKEKRA
-510 QRKAIQN
+510 QRKEIQT
-517 VGTRSSQNLEAAD
+517 VGNRASPILDTTD

-549 QLLQTRIVPSGQD
+549 QLLQTRILPSGQD

-574 NKLQAAETKITD
+574 NKLQAAETKISD
-586 LESCLNQIDHSATT
+586 LESCLNQIDHSTST
-600 KKLIDDKQAV
+600 KKLIDEKQTV

-655 QEKTQPSQVRDMK
+655 QEKTQPIQVAQVKDMK

-674 TETDTDLIDSGC
+674 TETDTELIDSGC

-707 RDFRNEKIHETQLK
+707 RDFRNEKIHETQQK

-727 HVQGPTSKSLLLQ
+727 HVQGSTSKSLLLQ

-753 ELQQENRKLKDICG
+753 ELQQENQKLKELCE
-767 MNSIEQEDKAPNA
+767 MNNIEPEDKASSA

-793 NQEKIALKQ
+793 NQEKNSLRQ
-802 ELKEAQALIQYYK
+802 ELKEAQDLIEYYK

-823 DLKERETD
+823 DMKKRETD
-831 LEKKEEVHRK
+831 LEKKDQVHRK
-841 LSDMQSKVEGDLKK
+841 LSDMQSRVEGDLKK

-861 QKLDTTIVG
+861 QKLDATIYG

-886 MLDRSIMGFKQ
+886 MLERSIMGLKQ

-905 NNELREQL
+905 NNELRDQL

-973 RSASPEKSLTG
+973 RSASPEKSLNG

-997 FVNSQT
+997 FVNSHT

-1013 ASLTDEVEKLT
+1013 ASLTEEVEKLT
-1024 AFRDLVETKMILPI
+1024 AFRDLVETRMVLPI
-1038 PSSAAEQRKISSKQC
+1038 PSSPASQVKISSKQ
-1053 VVLNDKETTP
+1053 NEAASDKESTP
-1063 VNETE
+1063 VNEKE
-1068 SNEEDIRSEIQDLL
+1068 FNEEDLRNEILYL
-1082 KTLEDTRSE
+1082 HKTLEQTRSE
-1091 LRQVIEDK
+1091 LKQVIEDK

-1142 HLRSELETR
+1142 HLRSELEIQ

-1163 YLELLTKQYEEKIN
+1163 YLELLTKQYEDKIN
-1177 MLEDSKEG
+1177 LLEDTKER

-1197 TIWSFIHHNKFCI
+1197 TIWSFIHHNKYCI
-1210 VKTLN
+1210 VKPLN
-1215 RGLCFVPDNVYNLKQ
+1215 RGLCFVNDKVYNLNH
-1230 TDGLLN
+1230 TDGLPN
-1236 KIRRTDSLSTED
+1236 KIRRSASLSTED
-1248 EPFSKKMRISCDDE
+1248 EPFSKKMRISCDEE

-1272 EVLKLKIEKEQF
+1272 EVLKLQIEKDQLK
-1284 EKSQE
+1284 KSQE

-1320 QKEKVSLKNIHE
+1320 LKEKTALRNTHE
-1332 RELDEFIK
+1332 REMGELLKKENSNTSRLD
-1340 KDNNNNGRLNYLQ
+1340 LLQ
-1353 NIVDVIENELEN
+1353 NEVDIIETELEC
-1365 VNANGDKDISQKVKF
+1365 VHANGEQDNLGKIKF
-1380 LIDNESKLMKEIT
+1380 LIDNESKLTKEIT

-1416 EYNYTSKVKDL
+1416 EYNYTTKVKDL
-1427 EEENSCLQQ
+1427 EEENNRLQQ

-1450 SLKASGK
+1450 SLKTSGK

-1468 RLMETEKAELSMKE
+1468 RLMETEKAELAMKE

-1522 ESMDSENKRLNQNM
+1522 ECMDSENKRLNQNM
-1536 NRLKEIEFKYQEI
+1536 NRLKEIEFKFQEI

-1562 LEQTEISLR
+1562 LEQTENSLR
-1571 ETISVIEQT
+1571 ETISVIEQ
-1580 SAVKEKKMQEQIGRL
+1580 SSIVKEKKMQDQINRL
-1595 REEVQHQNHSAS
+1595 REEIQHQNHSAS

-1627 DNLKEKVTELTCE
+1627 DNLKEKVTELTSE

-1647 FQETESSLRSEL
+1647 YQETEASLRSEL

-1676 DTINCQLRGN
+1676 DTINCQLRSN
-1686 LSHAEQQVQEK
+1686 LSHAEHQVQEK

-1705 HHLEQTNIQHSLQLQ
+1705 HHLEQTNIQHGLQLQ

-1763 DAALTVSECVSCS
+1763 DAALTVSGCISCS
-1776 PVLTSKLKDAAAQL
+1776 PVLTNKLKDAAAQL

-1807 QGLGELHRC
+1807 PALGELHRC
-1816 ESEEVLPLHDEFEP
+1816 ESEEVLPQHDDFEP
-1830 TFELECS
+1830 TFEFDS
-1837 ENQELTEM
+1837 MENQELTEM

-1860 LERMEAEMTIVSEE
+1860 LGRMEAEMTIVSEE
-1874 SKDLQDNLE
+1874 SKDLQDTLE
-1883 SREAEIVEKS
+1883 SREAALVEK
-1893 QQLLDLT
+1893 
-1900 ELVEHL
+1900 V
-1906 TQNTEQEK
+1906 K
-1914 QRADKILKQM
+1914 
-1924 QTECERLHEKD
+1924 
-1935 KYLNVFV
+1935 
-1942 ETVVP
+1942 
-1947 ACTLPNQ
+1947 
-1954 NILAALKETQP
+1954 
-1965 AGTLPICDFTL
+1965 
-1976 ESLCTAI
+1976 
-1983 LNGRASSKKLVS
+1983 
-1995 DAEMKKIE
+1995 
-2003 ELKNTSRDF
+2003 
-2012 RERSPI
+2012 
-2018 SRPEINLT
+2018 
-2026 LLPPEE
+2026 
-2032 FRITRRVGSDGLLV
+2032 
-2046 AWKTPED
+2046 
-2053 DEVTGYL
+2053 
-2060 IYVGGR
+2060 
-2066 LVQRVRSASRTKAL
+2066 
-2080 LHGLH
+2080 
-2085 LENNLSIV
+2085 
-2093 LHATNSGD
+2093 
-2101 ELSDPVEVVYTS
+2101 
-2113 SMVLPDQKQKRW
+2113 
-2125 GKVNQVENGDKVI
+2125 

>member
-13 ISVADTPPAEQ
+13 ISVPDTPP
-24 REPPPPRVIRRASV
+24 PPPTRVVRRASI
-38 REPTPPRLLRERT
+38 REPTPPRTVRERT
-51 PLRDSPPR
+51 PLRESPPR
-59 MDRDEMSPITQAS
+59 QDRDEMTPITEAA
-72 SPAKKRLMPSR
+72 SPARRRTMPSLAA
-83 PSAAKQAN
+83 AAKQAN

-101 STVASLRSQMV
+101 TSVASLRSQLGKV
-112 QTKEVAENE
+112 KEVADNE
-121 RLAVRSLRR
+121 RLAVRALRR

-156 RSEHEKNIAV
+156 RSEHEKNLAV

-171 QLERKFQTEFTKFA
+171 LLERRFQTEFTKFA
-185 NIKEEEIRRM
+185 NIKEEEIRRV
-195 RAEERRTR
+195 RAEEKRNKEE
-203 DDLIQQLRET
+203 LIQQLRET
-213 QRASAVV
+213 QRASAVM
-220 SPCTSP
+220 SPCVSP
-226 KGSLDRFHHR
+226 KGSLDRFQPREPDH
-236 DPENVASGQVQPPD
+236 ASGGQGHHPD
-250 RAPRPPD
+250 RAPHPPD
-257 KHSQELGVL
+257 KHSQELAVL
-266 RTHKKK
+266 RAHKKK
-272 LEEIIQVAHESDRKK
+272 LEEIIQVAHESDRKR
-287 LEEMRQMKE
+287 LEEIRQLKE
-296 TQDAELKE
+296 THEIQLKD
-304 IKKIAKTEIL
+304 IKKISKTEIL
-314 KLMDEVRGKDRAIVE
+314 KLMDEVRGKDRSITE
-329 LESQVKKLAESG
+329 LESQVKKLAENG
-341 HKNLLREEAARD
+341 HKTQLREEAARD
-353 KWINAK
+353 KWLSAK
-359 ERRHSARIGNLQE
+359 DRRQSTRISVLQD
-372 KLHQTQESAVVREQ
+372 KLSQIQEAATVREQ
-386 NLGQEIRGIREEK
+386 NLTQEIRRGREEK
-399 ERELNFTREEAR
+399 EREVTFLRQEAKTR
-411 SKEEELSRKLSKLTE
+411 EEELSVKLSKLTE
-426 EYDKLKSNMVR
+426 EYEKLKSNMVR
-437 KLSEAEQSIGPLK
+437 RLSEAEQGIAPLK

-459 NLELSARNKQLQDTL
+459 NLELSARNKQLQETL

-484 KEHEQNIDPDVRS
+484 KEEEQNIDPEGRC
-497 LRSTRSRNKEKRA
+497 LRSTRTRNKEKRA
-510 QRKAIQN
+510 QRKDIQN
-517 VGTRSSQNLEAAD
+517 VGTRASPSLDTAD
-530 YQNLYTHLQKEYT
+530 YQNLYTHLQKEFT

-574 NKLQAAETKITD
+574 NKLEAAETKISD
-586 LESCLNQIDHSATT
+586 LESCLNQIDASSST
-600 KKLIDDKQAV
+600 KKLIDEKQTV

-655 QEKTQPSQVRDMK
+655 QEKAQPIQALQVKDMK

-674 TETDTDLIDSGC
+674 TETDTELIDSGC

-701 DIAEIQ
+701 DISEIQ
-707 RDFRNEKIHETQLK
+707 RDFRNEKIFETQQK

-727 HVQGPTSKSLLLQ
+727 HVQGSTSKSLLLQ

-753 ELQQENRKLKDICG
+753 ELQQENQKLKELCE
-767 MNSIEQEDKAPNA
+767 MNNVEPEDKESNV
-780 GANDDLVLEIEKL
+780 GANDDFILEIEKL
-793 NQEKIALKQ
+793 NQEKLALKQ
-802 ELKEAQALIQYYK
+802 ELKEAQDLIEYYK
-815 QNYEKLTQ
+815 QSYEKLTQ
-823 DLKERETD
+823 DMKKRETD
-831 LEKKEEVHRK
+831 LEKRDEVHRK

-855 QVNCLN
+855 QVNCLS
-861 QKLDTTIVG
+861 QKLDATIVG

-886 MLDRSIMGFKQ
+886 MLERSIMGLKQ

-984 ERFSESGIFETTN
+984 ERFSESGMFESTS

-1013 ASLTDEVEKLT
+1013 ASLTEEVEKLT
-1024 AFRDLVETKMILPI
+1024 AFRDLVETRMVLPI
-1038 PSSAAEQRKISSKQC
+1038 PSSPASQVKMASRQNETASE
-1053 VVLNDKETTP
+1053 KESTP

-1068 SNEEDIRSEIQDLL
+1068 YSEDDLKNEISNLQT
-1082 KTLEDTRSE
+1082 TLEQTRSQ
-1091 LRQVIEDK
+1091 LKQVIEDK

-1142 HLRSELETR
+1142 HLRSELEIQ

-1177 MLEDSKEG
+1177 MLEDSKG
-1185 LVNGLNLLVKGV
+1185 RLVNGLNLLVKGV
-1197 TIWSFIHHNKFCI
+1197 TIWSFIHHNKYCI
-1210 VKTLN
+1210 VKPLN
-1215 RGLCFVPDNVYNLKQ
+1215 RGLCFVNDKVYNLNH

-1236 KIRRTDSLSTED
+1236 KIRRSASLSAED
-1248 EPFSKKMRISCDDE
+1248 EPFSKKMRISCDND

-1272 EVLKLKIEKEQF
+1272 EVLKLKIEKDQL

-1320 QKEKVSLKNIHE
+1320 LREKTALKNTHE
-1332 RELDEFIK
+1332 REMGELLK
-1340 KDNNNNGRLNYLQ
+1340 KEDSNTSRLEYLQ
-1353 NIVDVIENELEN
+1353 NEVDIIGAELESVEANGEKNSLGKIKFLIENET
-1365 VNANGDKDISQKVKF
+1365 
-1380 LIDNESKLMKEIT
+1380 KLTKEIA

-1427 EEENSCLQQ
+1427 EEENNRLQQ

-1450 SLKASGK
+1450 SLKTSGK

-1468 RLMETEKAELSMKE
+1468 RLMETEKAELAMKE
-1482 KVYYLEKSERELNLK
+1482 KVYYFEKSERELNLK
-1497 LLEEQKMT
+1497 LLEEQKLT

-1522 ESMDSENKRLNQNM
+1522 ESMETENKRLNQNM

-1549 QQSEDFL
+1549 QQSEEFL

-1562 LEQTEISLR
+1562 LEQTENSLR

-1580 SAVKEKKMQEQIGRL
+1580 SGVKEKKMQDQINRL
-1595 REEVQHQNHSAS
+1595 REEIQHQNNSAS

-1622 LKMEI
+1622 LKVEI
-1627 DNLKEKVTELTCE
+1627 DNLKEKVTELTSE

-1647 FQETESSLRSEL
+1647 YQETEASLRSEL

-1676 DTINCQLRGN
+1676 DTINCQLRSN
-1686 LSHAEQQVQEK
+1686 LSQAEQSVQEK

-1705 HHLEQTNIQHSLQLQ
+1705 HHLEQTNIQHGLQLQ

-1763 DAALTVSECVSCS
+1763 DAALTVSECLSCS

-1790 SCLST
+1790 SCLSS

-1807 QGLGELHRC
+1807 PALGELHRC
-1816 ESEEVLPLHDEFEP
+1816 ESEEVLPQHDEFEP
-1830 TFELECS
+1830 TFEFGSLEH
-1837 ENQELTEM
+1837 QELTEM

-1860 LERMEAEMTIVSEE
+1860 LGRMEAEMTIVSEE
-1874 SKDLQDNLE
+1874 SKDLQDTLE
-1883 SREAEIVEKS
+1883 SREAALVEK
-1893 QQLLDLT
+1893 
-1900 ELVEHL
+1900 
-1906 TQNTEQEK
+1906 
-1914 QRADKILKQM
+1914 
-1924 QTECERLHEKD
+1924 
-1935 KYLNVFV
+1935 
-1942 ETVVP
+1942 
-1947 ACTLPNQ
+1947 
-1954 NILAALKETQP
+1954 
-1965 AGTLPICDFTL
+1965 
-1976 ESLCTAI
+1976 
-1983 LNGRASSKKLVS
+1983 
-1995 DAEMKKIE
+1995 MKKIE

-2032 FRITRRVGSDGLLV
+2032 FRITRKVGSDGLLV
-2046 AWKTPED
+2046 AWKTADD

-2066 LVQRVRSASRTKAL
+2066 VVQRVRSASRTKAL
-2080 LHGLH
+2080 LHGLV

-2093 LHATNSGD
+2093 LHATNAQD
-2101 ELSDPVEVVYTS
+2101 ELSDPVEVVYTCG
-2113 SMVLPDQKQKRW
+2113 MELPDQREKKR
-2125 GKVNQVENGDKVI
+2125 GKVSHAETP

>member
-1 MGRQSGDRLSSY
+1 
-13 ISVADTPPAEQ
+13 VN
-24 REPPPPRVIRRASV
+24 V
-38 REPTPPRLLRERT
+38 
-51 PLRDSPPR
+51 
-59 MDRDEMSPITQAS
+59 
-72 SPAKKRLMPSR
+72 
-83 PSAAKQAN
+83 
-91 IDKQTIDILK
+91 
-101 STVASLRSQMV
+101 
-112 QTKEVAENE
+112 KEVAENE
-121 RLAVRSLRR
+121 RLAVRALRR

-135 IKAAREEET
+135 IKAAREDET

-156 RSEHEKNIAV
+156 RSEHEKNLAV
-166 AAKSD
+166 AAKSEL
-171 QLERKFQTEFTKFA
+171 LERRFQTEFTKFA
-185 NIKEEEIRRM
+185 NIKEEEIRRI
-195 RAEERRTR
+195 RAEEKRNREE
-203 DDLIQQLRET
+203 LIQQLRDT

-226 KGSLDRFHHR
+226 KGSLDRFQPR
-236 DPENVASGQVQPPD
+236 DFDHVAGGQVHHPD

-257 KHSQELGVL
+257 KQSQELAVL
-266 RTHKKK
+266 RAHKKK
-272 LEEIIQVAHESDRKK
+272 LEEIILLTHESDRKK
-287 LEEMRQMKE
+287 LEEIRQMKE
-296 TQDAELKE
+296 THETDLKDVR
-304 IKKIAKTEIL
+304 KITKTDIL
-314 KLMDEVRGKDRAIVE
+314 KLMDEVRGKDRSIVE
-329 LESQVKKLAESG
+329 LESQVKKLAEYG
-341 HKNLLREEAARD
+341 HKNQLREEAARD
-353 KWINAK
+353 KWLNAK
-359 ERRHSARIGNLQE
+359 ERRQSSRISVLQD
-372 KLHQTQESAVVREQ
+372 KISQIQESATVREQ
-386 NLGQEIRGIREEK
+386 NLTQEIRRGREEK
-399 ERELNFTREEAR
+399 EREANFLRQEAR
-411 SKEEELSRKLSKLTE
+411 NREEELSVKLSKLTE
-426 EYDKLKSNMVR
+426 EYEKLKSNMVR
-437 KLSEAEQSIGPLK
+437 KLSEAEQSIAPLK

-459 NLELSARNKQLQDTL
+459 NLELSARNKQLQETL

-484 KEHEQNIDPDVRS
+484 KEEEQNIDPEVRC
-497 LRSTRSRNKEKRA
+497 LKSTRTRNKEKRA
-510 QRKAIQN
+510 QRKEIQT
-517 VGTRSSQNLEAAD
+517 VGNRASPILDTTD

-549 QLLQTRIVPSGQD
+549 QLLQTRILPSGQD

-574 NKLQAAETKITD
+574 NKLQAAETKISD
-586 LESCLNQIDHSATT
+586 LESCLNQIDHSTST
-600 KKLIDDKQAV
+600 KKLIDEKQTV

-655 QEKTQPSQVRDMK
+655 QEKTQPIQVAQVKDMK

-674 TETDTDLIDSGC
+674 TETDTELIDSGC

-707 RDFRNEKIHETQLK
+707 RDFRNEKIHETQQK

-727 HVQGPTSKSLLLQ
+727 HVQGSTSKSLLLQ

-753 ELQQENRKLKDICG
+753 ELQQENQKLKELCE
-767 MNSIEQEDKAPNA
+767 MNNIEPEDKASSA

-793 NQEKIALKQ
+793 NQEKNSLRQ
-802 ELKEAQALIQYYK
+802 ELKEAQDLIEYYK

-823 DLKERETD
+823 DMKKRETD
-831 LEKKEEVHRK
+831 LEKKDQVHRK
-841 LSDMQSKVEGDLKK
+841 LSDMQSRVEGDLKK

-861 QKLDTTIVG
+861 QKLDATIYG

-886 MLDRSIMGFKQ
+886 MLERSIMGLKQ

-905 NNELREQL
+905 NNELRDQL

-973 RSASPEKSLTG
+973 RSASPEKSLNG

-997 FVNSQT
+997 FVNSHT

-1013 ASLTDEVEKLT
+1013 ASLTEEVEKLT
-1024 AFRDLVETKMILPI
+1024 AFRDLVETRMVLPI
-1038 PSSAAEQRKISSKQC
+1038 PSSPASQVKISSKQ
-1053 VVLNDKETTP
+1053 NEAASDKESTP
-1063 VNETE
+1063 VNEKE
-1068 SNEEDIRSEIQDLL
+1068 FNEEDLRNEILYL
-1082 KTLEDTRSE
+1082 HKTLEQTRSE
-1091 LRQVIEDK
+1091 LKQVIEDK

-1142 HLRSELETR
+1142 HLRSELEIQ

-1163 YLELLTKQYEEKIN
+1163 YLELLTKQYEDKIN
-1177 MLEDSKEG
+1177 LLEDTKER

-1197 TIWSFIHHNKFCI
+1197 TIWSFIHHNKYCI
-1210 VKTLN
+1210 VKPLN
-1215 RGLCFVPDNVYNLKQ
+1215 RGLCFVNDKVYNLNH
-1230 TDGLLN
+1230 TDGLPN
-1236 KIRRTDSLSTED
+1236 KIRRSASLSTED
-1248 EPFSKKMRISCDDE
+1248 EPFSKKMRISCDEE

-1272 EVLKLKIEKEQF
+1272 EVLKLQIEKDQLK
-1284 EKSQE
+1284 KSQE

-1320 QKEKVSLKNIHE
+1320 LKEKTALRNTHE
-1332 RELDEFIK
+1332 REMGELLKKENSNTSRLD
-1340 KDNNNNGRLNYLQ
+1340 LLQ
-1353 NIVDVIENELEN
+1353 NEVDIIETELEC
-1365 VNANGDKDISQKVKF
+1365 VHANGEQDNLGKIKF
-1380 LIDNESKLMKEIT
+1380 LIDNESKLTKEIT

-1416 EYNYTSKVKDL
+1416 EYNYTTKVKDL
-1427 EEENSCLQQ
+1427 EEENNRLQQ

-1450 SLKASGK
+1450 SLKTSGK

-1468 RLMETEKAELSMKE
+1468 RLMETEKAELAMKE

-1522 ESMDSENKRLNQNM
+1522 ECMDSENKRLNQNM
-1536 NRLKEIEFKYQEI
+1536 NRLKEIEFKFQEI

-1562 LEQTEISLR
+1562 LEQTENSLR
-1571 ETISVIEQT
+1571 ETISVIEQ
-1580 SAVKEKKMQEQIGRL
+1580 SSIVKEKKMQDQINRL
-1595 REEVQHQNHSAS
+1595 REEIQHQNHSAS

-1627 DNLKEKVTELTCE
+1627 DNLKEKVTELTSE

-1647 FQETESSLRSEL
+1647 YQETEASLRSEL

-1676 DTINCQLRGN
+1676 DTINCQLRSN
-1686 LSHAEQQVQEK
+1686 LSHAEHQVQEK

-1705 HHLEQTNIQHSLQLQ
+1705 HHLEQTNIQHGLQLQ

-1763 DAALTVSECVSCS
+1763 DAALTVSGCISCS
-1776 PVLTSKLKDAAAQL
+1776 PVLTNKLKDAAAQL

-1807 QGLGELHRC
+1807 PALGELHRC
-1816 ESEEVLPLHDEFEP
+1816 ESEEVLPQHDDFEP
-1830 TFELECS
+1830 TFEFDS
-1837 ENQELTEM
+1837 MENQELTEM

-1860 LERMEAEMTIVSEE
+1860 LGRMEAEMTIVSEE
-1874 SKDLQDNLE
+1874 SKDLQDTLE
-1883 SREAEIVEKS
+1883 SREAALVEK
-1893 QQLLDLT
+1893 
-1900 ELVEHL
+1900 
-1906 TQNTEQEK
+1906 
-1914 QRADKILKQM
+1914 
-1924 QTECERLHEKD
+1924 
-1935 KYLNVFV
+1935 
-1942 ETVVP
+1942 
-1947 ACTLPNQ
+1947 
-1954 NILAALKETQP
+1954 
-1965 AGTLPICDFTL
+1965 
-1976 ESLCTAI
+1976 
-1983 LNGRASSKKLVS
+1983 
-1995 DAEMKKIE
+1995 MKKIE

-2012 RERSPI
+2012 RERSPV

-2032 FRITRRVGSDGLLV
+2032 FRITRKVGSDGLLV

-2066 LVQRVRSASRTKAL
+2066 VVQRVRSASRTKAL
-2080 LHGLH
+2080 LHGLV
-2085 LENNLSIV
+2085 LENNLAIV
-2093 LHATNSGD
+2093 LHATNTRD
-2101 ELSDPVEVVYTS
+2101 ELSDPVEVVYTNG
-2113 SMVLPDQKQKRW
+2113 MVLPDQKEKKR
-2125 GKVNQVENGDKVI
+2125 GKVTHVENGDKVI

>member
-13 ISVADTPPAEQ
+13 ISVPDTPP
-24 REPPPPRVIRRASV
+24 PPPTRVVRRASI
-38 REPTPPRLLRERT
+38 REPTPPRTVRERT
-51 PLRDSPPR
+51 PLRESPPR
-59 MDRDEMSPITQAS
+59 QDREEMTPITEAA
-72 SPAKKRLMPSR
+72 SPARRRTMPSLAA
-83 PSAAKQAN
+83 AAKQAN
-91 IDKQTIDILK
+91 IDKQTIEILK
-101 STVASLRSQMV
+101 TSVASLRSQLGKV
-112 QTKEVAENE
+112 KEVADNE
-121 RLAVRSLRR
+121 RLAVRALRR

-156 RSEHEKNIAV
+156 RSEHEKNLAV

-171 QLERKFQTEFTKFA
+171 LLERRFQTEFTKFA
-185 NIKEEEIRRM
+185 NIKEEEIRRV
-195 RAEERRTR
+195 RAEEKRNKEE
-203 DDLIQQLRET
+203 LIQQLRET
-213 QRASAVV
+213 QRASAVM
-220 SPCTSP
+220 SPCVSP
-226 KGSLDRFHHR
+226 KGSLDRFQPRESDH
-236 DPENVASGQVQPPD
+236 AAGGQGHQPD
-250 RAPRPPD
+250 RAPHPPD
-257 KHSQELGVL
+257 KHTQELAVL
-266 RTHKKK
+266 RAHKKK
-272 LEEIIQVAHESDRKK
+272 LEEIIQVAHESDRKR
-287 LEEMRQMKE
+287 LEEIRQLKE
-296 TQDAELKE
+296 THEIQLKD
-304 IKKIAKTEIL
+304 IKKISKTEIL
-314 KLMDEVRGKDRAIVE
+314 KLMDEVRGKDRSITE
-329 LESQVKKLAESG
+329 LESQVKKLAENG
-341 HKNLLREEAARD
+341 HKTQLREEAARD
-353 KWINAK
+353 KWVSAK
-359 ERRHSARIGNLQE
+359 DRRQSTRISVLQD
-372 KLHQTQESAVVREQ
+372 KLSQIQEAATVREQ
-386 NLGQEIRGIREEK
+386 NLTQEIRRGREEK
-399 ERELNFTREEAR
+399 EREVTFLRQEAKTR
-411 SKEEELSRKLSKLTE
+411 EEELSAKLSKLTE
-426 EYDKLKSNMVR
+426 EYEKLKSSMVR
-437 KLSEAEQSIGPLK
+437 RLSEAEQGIAPLK

-459 NLELSARNKQLQDTL
+459 NLELSARNKQLQESL
-474 RELTVQYNKE
+474 RELTVQYNRE
-484 KEHEQNIDPDVRS
+484 KEEEQNIDPEGRC
-497 LRSTRSRNKEKRA
+497 LRSTRNRNKEKRA
-510 QRKAIQN
+510 QRKEIQN
-517 VGTRSSQNLEAAD
+517 VGTRASPSLDTAD
-530 YQNLYTHLQKEYT
+530 YQNLYTHLQKEFT

-574 NKLQAAETKITD
+574 NKLEAAETKISD
-586 LESCLNQIDHSATT
+586 LESCLNQIDASSST
-600 KKLIDDKQAV
+600 KKLIDEKQTV

-655 QEKTQPSQVRDMK
+655 QEKAQPIQALQVKDMK

-674 TETDTDLIDSGC
+674 TETDTELIDSGC

-701 DIAEIQ
+701 DISEIQ
-707 RDFRNEKIHETQLK
+707 RDFRNEKIHETQQK

-727 HVQGPTSKSLLLQ
+727 HVQGSTSKSLLLQ

-753 ELQQENRKLKDICG
+753 ELQQENQKLKELCE
-767 MNSIEQEDKAPNA
+767 MNNVKPEDKESNV
-780 GANDDLVLEIEKL
+780 GANDEFILEIEKL
-793 NQEKIALKQ
+793 NQEKLALKQ
-802 ELKEAQALIQYYK
+802 ELKEAQDLIEYYK
-815 QNYEKLTQ
+815 QSYEKLTQ
-823 DLKERETD
+823 DMKKRETD
-831 LEKKEEVHRK
+831 LEKRDEVHRK

-861 QKLDTTIVG
+861 QKLDATIVG

-886 MLDRSIMGFKQ
+886 MLERSIMGLKQ

-984 ERFSESGIFETTN
+984 ERFSESGMFESTS

-1013 ASLTDEVEKLT
+1013 ASLTEEVEKLT
-1024 AFRDLVETKMILPI
+1024 AFRDLVETRMVLPI
-1038 PSSAAEQRKISSKQC
+1038 PSSPASQVKMASRQNEASSE
-1053 VVLNDKETTP
+1053 KESTP

-1068 SNEEDIRSEIQDLL
+1068 YSEDDLKNEISNLQT
-1082 KTLEDTRSE
+1082 TLEQTRSE
-1091 LRQVIEDK
+1091 LKQVIEDK

-1142 HLRSELETR
+1142 HLRSELEIQ

-1177 MLEDSKEG
+1177 MLEDSKG
-1185 LVNGLNLLVKGV
+1185 RLVNGLNLLVKGV
-1197 TIWSFIHHNKFCI
+1197 TIWSFIHHNKYCI
-1210 VKTLN
+1210 VKPLN
-1215 RGLCFVPDNVYNLKQ
+1215 RGLCFVNDKVYNLNH

-1236 KIRRTDSLSTED
+1236 KIRRSASLSTED
-1248 EPFSKKMRISCDDE
+1248 EPFSKKMRISCDND

-1272 EVLKLKIEKEQF
+1272 EVLKLKIEKGQL

-1320 QKEKVSLKNIHE
+1320 LREKTALKNAHE
-1332 RELDEFIK
+1332 REMGELLK
-1340 KDNNNNGRLNYLQ
+1340 KENSNTSRLEYLQ
-1353 NIVDVIENELEN
+1353 HEVDIIEAELKN
-1365 VNANGDKDISQKVKF
+1365 VEANGEKNNISKVKF
-1380 LIDNESKLMKEIT
+1380 LIDNENKLTKEIS

-1416 EYNYTSKVKDL
+1416 EYNYTTKVKDL
-1427 EEENSCLQQ
+1427 EEENNRLQQ

-1450 SLKASGK
+1450 SLKTSGK
-1457 NDSQSYGELLE
+1457 NDSQSFGELLE
-1468 RLMETEKAELSMKE
+1468 RLMETEKAELAMKE

-1497 LLEEQKMT
+1497 LLEEQKHA

-1522 ESMDSENKRLNQNM
+1522 ENMETENKRLHQNM

-1562 LEQTEISLR
+1562 LEQTENSLR
-1571 ETISVIEQT
+1571 ETICIIEQ
-1580 SAVKEKKMQEQIGRL
+1580 SSSVKEKKMQDQINRL
-1595 REEVQHQNHSAS
+1595 REEIQHQNNSAS

-1622 LKMEI
+1622 LKLEI
-1627 DNLKEKVTELTCE
+1627 DSLKEKVTEITCE

-1647 FQETESSLRSEL
+1647 YQETEASLRSEL

-1676 DTINCQLRGN
+1676 DTINCQLRSN

-1705 HHLEQTNIQHSLQLQ
+1705 HHLEQTNIQHGLQLQ

-1763 DAALTVSECVSCS
+1763 DAALTVSECISCS
-1776 PVLTSKLKDAAAQL
+1776 PVLTTKLKDAAAQL
-1790 SCLST
+1790 ACLST
-1795 VICGQGEESRKM
+1795 VICGQGDESRKM
-1807 QGLGELHRC
+1807 PALGELHRC
-1816 ESEEVLPLHDEFEP
+1816 ESEEVLPQHDEFEP
-1830 TFELECS
+1830 TFEFESLG
-1837 ENQELTEM
+1837 NQELSEL

-1860 LERMEAEMTIVSEE
+1860 LGRMEAEMTIVSEE
-1874 SKDLQDNLE
+1874 SKDLQDTLE
-1883 SREAEIVEKS
+1883 SREAALVEK
-1893 QQLLDLT
+1893 
-1900 ELVEHL
+1900 
-1906 TQNTEQEK
+1906 
-1914 QRADKILKQM
+1914 
-1924 QTECERLHEKD
+1924 
-1935 KYLNVFV
+1935 
-1942 ETVVP
+1942 
-1947 ACTLPNQ
+1947 
-1954 NILAALKETQP
+1954 
-1965 AGTLPICDFTL
+1965 
-1976 ESLCTAI
+1976 
-1983 LNGRASSKKLVS
+1983 
-1995 DAEMKKIE
+1995 MKKIE

-2026 LLPPEE
+2026 LLPPED
-2032 FRITRRVGSDGLLV
+2032 FRITRKVGSDGLLV

-2066 LVQRVRSASRTKAL
+2066 VVQRVRSASRTKAL
-2080 LHGLH
+2080 LHGLV
-2085 LENNLSIV
+2085 LEDNLSIV
-2093 LHATNSGD
+2093 LHATNSQD
-2101 ELSDPVEVVYTS
+2101 ELSDPVEVHYTCG
-2113 SMVLPDQKQKRW
+2113 MELPDQKEKKR
-2125 GKVNQVENGDKVI
+2125 GRVTPVENTDKVI

>member
-1 MGRQSGDRLSSY
+1 M
-13 ISVADTPPAEQ
+13 
-24 REPPPPRVIRRASV
+24 
-38 REPTPPRLLRERT
+38 
-51 PLRDSPPR
+51 
-59 MDRDEMSPITQAS
+59 
-72 SPAKKRLMPSR
+72 
-83 PSAAKQAN
+83 
-91 IDKQTIDILK
+91 
-101 STVASLRSQMV
+101 
-112 QTKEVAENE
+112 KEIQE
-121 RLAVRSLRR
+121 
-130 ERHAD
+130 
-135 IKAAREEET
+135 
-144 KKYDCLLAELKN
+144 AELKN
-156 RSEHEKNIAV
+156 V
-166 AAKSD
+166 
-171 QLERKFQTEFTKFA
+171 
-185 NIKEEEIRRM
+185 
-195 RAEERRTR
+195 
-203 DDLIQQLRET
+203 
-213 QRASAVV
+213 
-220 SPCTSP
+220 
-226 KGSLDRFHHR
+226 
-236 DPENVASGQVQPPD
+236 
-250 RAPRPPD
+250 
-257 KHSQELGVL
+257 
-266 RTHKKK
+266 
-272 LEEIIQVAHESDRKK
+272 
-287 LEEMRQMKE
+287 
-296 TQDAELKE
+296 
-304 IKKIAKTEIL
+304 KKIAKTEIL
-314 KLMDEVRGKDRAIVE
+314 KLMDEIRGKDRAILE
-329 LESQVKKLAESG
+329 LGSQVKKLAENG
-341 HKNLLREEAARD
+341 HKNQLREEAARD
-353 KWINAK
+353 KWLNAK
-359 ERRHSARIGNLQE
+359 ERRQTARIGILQD
-372 KLHQTQESAVVREQ
+372 KLSQAQDSAAIRDQ
-386 NLGQEIRGIREEK
+386 NFDQEIRRGREEK
-399 ERELNFTREEAR
+399 EREVNFLRQESR
-411 SKEEELSRKLSKLTE
+411 SKEEELSLKLAKLSE

-437 KLSEAEQSIGPLK
+437 KLSEAEQSIAPLK

-484 KEHEQNIDPDVRS
+484 KEQEQNIDPDVRS

-510 QRKAIQN
+510 QRKGIQN
-517 VGTRSSQNLEAAD
+517 VGTRSPQNLEAGD

-586 LESCLNQIDHSATT
+586 LESCLNQIDHSAST
-600 KKLIDDKQAV
+600 KKLIDEKQTV

-625 EREGRLRSELQD
+625 ERDGRLRSELQD

-655 QEKTQPSQVRDMK
+655 QEKIQPSQGPQVKDIK
-668 QTVDTG
+668 KTVDTG
-674 TETDTDLIDSGC
+674 TETDTELIDSGC

-694 PSVATDE
+694 PSVATDD

-707 RDFRNEKIHETQLK
+707 RDFRNEKIHETQQK

-727 HVQGPTSKSLLLQ
+727 HVQGPNSKSLLLQ

-753 ELQQENRKLKDICG
+753 ELQQENRKLKEVCG
-767 MNSIEQEDKAPNA
+767 MNTIEHEDKASNA

-793 NQEKIALKQ
+793 NQEKIALQQ
-802 ELKEAQALIQYYK
+802 ELKEAQTLIQYYK

-841 LSDMQSKVEGDLKK
+841 VSVMQSKVEGDLKK

-861 QKLDTTIVG
+861 QKLDATIVG

-886 MLDRSIMGFKQ
+886 MLERSIMGLKQ

-1013 ASLTDEVEKLT
+1013 ASLTEEVEKLT

-1038 PSSAAEQRKISSKQC
+1038 PSSNADQMMISSKQSEA
-1053 VVLNDKETTP
+1053 VNDKETTP
-1063 VNETE
+1063 VNDLV
-1068 SNEEDIRSEIQDLL
+1068 SNEKDLRNEILDLQT
-1082 KTLEDTRSE
+1082 TLEETKSE
-1091 LRQVIEDK
+1091 LKQVIEDK

-1142 HLRSELETR
+1142 HLRSELEIR

-1197 TIWSFIHHNKFCI
+1197 TIWSFIHHNKYCI

-1215 RGLCFVPDNVYNLKQ
+1215 RGLCFVNDNVYNLNH

-1236 KIRRTDSLSTED
+1236 KTRRSASLSTED

-1272 EVLKLKIEKEQF
+1272 EVLKLKFEKEHL

-1320 QKEKVSLKNIHE
+1320 QKEKMALKNLHE
-1332 RELDEFIK
+1332 RELDELFK
-1340 KDNNNNGRLNYLQ
+1340 KDNTNTGRLNYLQ
-1353 NIVDVIENELEN
+1353 NVVDNIDNELEN
-1365 VNANGDKDISQKVKF
+1365 VNANGEKDSVQKLKY
-1380 LIDNESKLMKEIT
+1380 LIENENKLTKEIT

-1402 RETLAEADVIMANI
+1402 RETLAEADVIMSNI
-1416 EYNYTSKVKDL
+1416 EYNYKTKVKDL

-1450 SLKASGK
+1450 SLKTSGK

-1468 RLMETEKAELSMKE
+1468 RLMETEKAELAMKE

-1497 LLEEQKMT
+1497 LLEEQKLT

-1522 ESMDSENKRLNQNM
+1522 ESMDSENKRLNQDM

-1571 ETISVIEQT
+1571 EAISIIEQT
-1580 SAVKEKKMQEQIGRL
+1580 SAVKEKKMQDQISRL

-1640 LNQKSTQ
+1640 LNQKSSQ
-1647 FQETESSLRSEL
+1647 FQETEASLRSEL

-1676 DTINCQLRGN
+1676 DTINCQLRN
-1686 LSHAEQQVQEK
+1686 NFSHAEQQVQEK

-1720 AKENVLQNIQD
+1720 AKENMLQNIQD

-1763 DAALTVSECVSCS
+1763 DAALTVSECISCS

-1795 VICGQGEESRKM
+1795 VICGQGDESRKM
-1807 QGLGELHRC
+1807 PALGELHRC

-1830 TFELECS
+1830 TFDLDTS

-1874 SKDLQDNLE
+1874 SKDLQDTLE
-1883 SREAEIVEKS
+1883 SREAAIVEK
-1893 QQLLDLT
+1893 
-1900 ELVEHL
+1900 
-1906 TQNTEQEK
+1906 
-1914 QRADKILKQM
+1914 
-1924 QTECERLHEKD
+1924 
-1935 KYLNVFV
+1935 
-1942 ETVVP
+1942 
-1947 ACTLPNQ
+1947 
-1954 NILAALKETQP
+1954 
-1965 AGTLPICDFTL
+1965 
-1976 ESLCTAI
+1976 
-1983 LNGRASSKKLVS
+1983 
-1995 DAEMKKIE
+1995 MKKIE

-2026 LLPPEE
+2026 ILPPED

-2060 IYVGGR
+2060 IYVGGH
-2066 LVQRVRSASRTKAL
+2066 LLQRVRSASRTKAL

-2113 SMVLPDQKQKRW
+2113 GMVLPDQKEKRR
-2125 GKVNQVENGDKVI
+2125 GKGTQVENADKAI

>member
-1 MGRQSGDRLSSY
+1 M
-13 ISVADTPPAEQ
+13 T
-24 REPPPPRVIRRASV
+24 
-38 REPTPPRLLRERT
+38 
-51 PLRDSPPR
+51 
-59 MDRDEMSPITQAS
+59 PITEAA
-72 SPAKKRLMPSR
+72 SPARRRTMPSLAA
-83 PSAAKQAN
+83 AAKQAN
-91 IDKQTIDILK
+91 IDKQTIEILK
-101 STVASLRSQMV
+101 TSVASLRSQLGKV
-112 QTKEVAENE
+112 KEVADNE
-121 RLAVRSLRR
+121 RLAVRALRR

-144 KKYDCLLAELKN
+144 KKYDCLLVELKN
-156 RSEHEKNIAV
+156 RSEHEKNLAV

-171 QLERKFQTEFTKFA
+171 LLERRFQTEFTKFA
-185 NIKEEEIRRM
+185 NIKEEEIRRV
-195 RAEERRTR
+195 RAEEKRNKEE
-203 DDLIQQLRET
+203 LIQQLRET
-213 QRASAVV
+213 QRASAVM
-220 SPCTSP
+220 SPCVSP
-226 KGSLDRFHHR
+226 KGSLDRFQAR
-236 DPENVASGQVQPPD
+236 DHDHGAGGQGHQPD
-250 RAPRPPD
+250 RAPHPPD
-257 KHSQELGVL
+257 KHSQELAVL
-266 RTHKKK
+266 RAHKKK
-272 LEEIIQVAHESDRKK
+272 LEEIIQVAHESDRKR
-287 LEEMRQMKE
+287 LEEIRQLKE
-296 TQDAELKE
+296 THENQLKD
-304 IKKIAKTEIL
+304 IKKVSKTEIL
-314 KLMDEVRGKDRAIVE
+314 KLMDEVRGKDRSITE
-329 LESQVKKLAESG
+329 LESQVKKLAENG
-341 HKNLLREEAARD
+341 HKTQLREEAARD
-353 KWINAK
+353 KWLSAK
-359 ERRHSARIGNLQE
+359 DRRQSTRISVLQD
-372 KLHQTQESAVVREQ
+372 KLSQTQEAATVREQ
-386 NLGQEIRGIREEK
+386 NLTQEIRRGREEK
-399 ERELNFTREEAR
+399 EREVTFLRQEAKTR
-411 SKEEELSRKLSKLTE
+411 EEELSLKLSKLSE
-426 EYDKLKSNMVR
+426 EYEKLKSSMVR
-437 KLSEAEQSIGPLK
+437 RLSEAEQGIAPLK

-459 NLELSARNKQLQDTL
+459 NLELSARNKQLQETL

-484 KEHEQNIDPDVRS
+484 KEEEQNIDPEGRC
-497 LRSTRSRNKEKRA
+497 LRSTRTRNKEKRA
-510 QRKAIQN
+510 QRKDIQN
-517 VGTRSSQNLEAAD
+517 VGTRASPSLDTAD
-530 YQNLYTHLQKEYT
+530 YQNLYTHLQKEFT

-574 NKLQAAETKITD
+574 NKLEAAETKISD
-586 LESCLNQIDHSATT
+586 LESCLNQIDASSST
-600 KKLIDDKQAV
+600 KKLIDEKQTV

-655 QEKTQPSQVRDMK
+655 QEKAQPIQALQVKDMK

-674 TETDTDLIDSGC
+674 TETDTELIDSGC

-701 DIAEIQ
+701 EIAEIQ
-707 RDFRNEKIHETQLK
+707 RDFRNEKIHETQQK

-727 HVQGPTSKSLLLQ
+727 HVQGSTSKSLLLQ

-753 ELQQENRKLKDICG
+753 ELQQENQKLKELCE
-767 MNSIEQEDKAPNA
+767 MNNIEPEDKESSAS
-780 GANDDLVLEIEKL
+780 ANDDFILEIEKL
-793 NQEKIALKQ
+793 NQEKLALQQ
-802 ELKEAQALIQYYK
+802 ELKEAQDLIEYYK

-823 DLKERETD
+823 DMKKREND
-831 LEKKEEVHRK
+831 LEKRDEVHRK

-861 QKLDTTIVG
+861 QKLDATIVG

-886 MLDRSIMGFKQ
+886 MLERSIMGLKQ

-984 ERFSESGIFETTN
+984 ERFSESGMFEASN

-1013 ASLTDEVEKLT
+1013 ASLTEEVEKLT
-1024 AFRDLVETKMILPI
+1024 AFRDLVETKMVLPI
-1038 PSSAAEQRKISSKQC
+1038 PSSPASQVRMASKQ
-1053 VVLNDKETTP
+1053 NEAANEKESTP

-1068 SNEEDIRSEIQDLL
+1068 FSEDDLRNEINNLQT
-1082 KTLEDTRSE
+1082 TLEQTRSQ
-1091 LRQVIEDK
+1091 LKQVIEDK

-1142 HLRSELETR
+1142 HLRSELEIQ

-1177 MLEDSKEG
+1177 MLEDSKG
-1185 LVNGLNLLVKGV
+1185 RLVNGLNLLVKGV
-1197 TIWSFIHHNKFCI
+1197 TIWSFIHHNKYCI
-1210 VKTLN
+1210 VKPLN
-1215 RGLCFVPDNVYNLKQ
+1215 RGLCFTNDKVYNLNH

-1236 KIRRTDSLSTED
+1236 KIRRSASLSTED
-1248 EPFSKKMRISCDDE
+1248 EPFSKKMRISCDND

-1272 EVLKLKIEKEQF
+1272 EVLKLKIEKDQL

-1320 QKEKVSLKNIHE
+1320 LKEKTTLKNTHE
-1332 RELDEFIK
+1332 REMSELLK
-1340 KDNNNNGRLNYLQ
+1340 KENNNTSRIEYLQ
-1353 NIVDVIENELEN
+1353 HEVDIMGAELES
-1365 VNANGDKDISQKVKF
+1365 VEANGEKSNIGKIKF
-1380 LIDNESKLMKEIT
+1380 LIENESKLVKEIS

-1427 EEENSCLQQ
+1427 EEENNRLQQ

-1450 SLKASGK
+1450 SLKTSGK

-1468 RLMETEKAELSMKE
+1468 RLMETEKAELAMKE

-1497 LLEEQKMT
+1497 LLEEQKLS

-1522 ESMDSENKRLNQNM
+1522 ENMETENKRLNQNM

-1549 QQSEDFL
+1549 QQSEEFL

-1562 LEQTEISLR
+1562 LEQTENSLR

-1580 SAVKEKKMQEQIGRL
+1580 SGVKEKKMQDQINRL
-1595 REEVQHQNHSAS
+1595 REEIQHQNNSAS

-1622 LKMEI
+1622 LKVEI
-1627 DNLKEKVTELTCE
+1627 DNLKEKVTELTSE

-1647 FQETESSLRSEL
+1647 YQETEASLRSEL

-1676 DTINCQLRGN
+1676 DTINCQLRSN
-1686 LSHAEQQVQEK
+1686 LSQAEQTVQEK

-1705 HHLEQTNIQHSLQLQ
+1705 HHLEQTNIQHGLQLQ

-1763 DAALTVSECVSCS
+1763 DAAMTVSECLSCS
-1776 PVLTSKLKDAAAQL
+1776 PVLTSKLQDAAAQL
-1790 SCLST
+1790 SCLSS

-1807 QGLGELHRC
+1807 PALGELHRC
-1816 ESEEVLPLHDEFEP
+1816 ESEEVLPQHDEFES
-1830 TFELECS
+1830 TFEFESLEH
-1837 ENQELTEM
+1837 QELTEM

-1860 LERMEAEMTIVSEE
+1860 LGRMEAEMTIVSEE
-1874 SKDLQDNLE
+1874 SKDLQDTLE
-1883 SREAEIVEKS
+1883 SREAALVEK
-1893 QQLLDLT
+1893 
-1900 ELVEHL
+1900 
-1906 TQNTEQEK
+1906 
-1914 QRADKILKQM
+1914 
-1924 QTECERLHEKD
+1924 
-1935 KYLNVFV
+1935 
-1942 ETVVP
+1942 
-1947 ACTLPNQ
+1947 
-1954 NILAALKETQP
+1954 
-1965 AGTLPICDFTL
+1965 
-1976 ESLCTAI
+1976 
-1983 LNGRASSKKLVS
+1983 
-1995 DAEMKKIE
+1995 MKKIE

-2032 FRITRRVGSDGLLV
+2032 FRITRKVGSDGLLV
-2046 AWKTPED
+2046 AWKTADD

-2066 LVQRVRSASRTKAL
+2066 VVQRVRSASRTKAL
-2080 LHGLH
+2080 LHGLV
-2085 LENNLSIV
+2085 LEDNLSIV
-2093 LHATNSGD
+2093 LHATNAQD
-2101 ELSDPVEVVYTS
+2101 ELSDPVEVVYTCG
-2113 SMVLPDQKQKRW
+2113 MELPDQREKKR
-2125 GKVNQVENGDKVI
+2125 GKVAHVETP